1 MGLDMYLTGVKT
13 HRRYPQDECDWSP
26 DTDIRPKMDSFPV
39 STSKIDV
46 GYWRKHAD
54 LHGYIVNTFADGKDE
69 CQEIELTAEDCTQ
82 IAEALANNKL
92 PHTEGFFFGSQ
103 EIRDE
108 YASEGLT
115 HARIFIAMAKWLE
128 TVDKDRE
135 HFRYAVYQASW

>member
-54 LHGYIVNTFADGKDE
+54 LHGYIVSTFGGGVGGCRGIGLSDKG
-69 CQEIELTAEDCTQ
+69 CTR
-82 IAEALANNKL
+82 IAWGL
-92 PHTEGFFFGSQ
+92 GSN
-103 EIRDE
+103 
-108 YASEGLT
+108 
-115 HARIFIAMAKWLE
+115 
-128 TVDKDRE
+128 
-135 HFRYAVYQASW
+135 